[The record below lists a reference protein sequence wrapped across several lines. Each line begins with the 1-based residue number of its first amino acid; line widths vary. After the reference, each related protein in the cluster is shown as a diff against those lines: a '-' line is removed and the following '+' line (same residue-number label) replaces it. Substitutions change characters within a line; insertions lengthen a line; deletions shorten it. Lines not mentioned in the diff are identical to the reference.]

1 MFHAK
6 YNHHTGTY
14 ALDGN
19 AAPIKTSWH
28 KYSRIHTISSRV
40 ICRNH
45 AKELELRTLC
55 WNLNV
60 PYTRYSAKSYEWLS
74 CAYHPDR
81 LRERGGLPS
90 LWNFTGSEQITFPW
104 VLAGRISNI
113 AKEQWRY
120 RAKDTWWGELQQ
132 HGGMHTQM
140 SESDIKM
147 LLQPGQSQSQLC
159 PVSLLLSLGL
169 SNGCCLLGTTVIC
182 LYEKVLWKINYDKS

>member
-28 KYSRIHTISSRV
+28 EYSEEVRTHMINSRV

-45 AKELELRTLC
+45 AKELEFKTLS

-60 PYTRYSAKSYEWLS
+60 PYTRYSANESYEWLS

-81 LRERGGLPS
+81 LRE
-90 LWNFTGSEQITFPW
+90 
-104 VLAGRISNI
+104 
-113 AKEQWRY
+113 
-120 RAKDTWWGELQQ
+120 
-132 HGGMHTQM
+132 
-140 SESDIKM
+140 
-147 LLQPGQSQSQLC
+147 
-159 PVSLLLSLGL
+159 
-169 SNGCCLLGTTVIC
+169 
-182 LYEKVLWKINYDKS
+182 